1 MNPCQL
7 LVYTLLLASILGEE
21 ELLHPNSCNITSKL
35 SLLGE
40 I

>member
-21 ELLHPNSCNITSKL
+21 ELLHPNSFNITSKL